1 MNDSNSEQF
10 DPKAVK
16 LVRDPRGWLV
26 LYRGNGAKAVGNVR
40 VARCFPWS
48 MPDRYVSIRNEDGE
62 ELCLFQSLD
71 DAAPETRQ
79 IIEEEL
85 ADQEFIPRIT
95 AVTGIDDQT
104 EVTVWQV
111 ETDKGSIQL
120 QVKTSDDI
128 RRLDEKRMLIK
139 DYAGAIFEIVD
150 VTALD
155 QKSRRLIDAQLG

>member
-1 MNDSNSEQF
+1 MIHSNSEQF

-16 LVRDPRGWLV
+16 LVRDSRGCLI
-26 LYRGNGAKAVGNVR
+26 LHGGNGAKPVENVR

-48 MPDRYVSIRNEDGE
+48 LPSRYVSIRNEDGE
-62 ELCLFQSLD
+62 ELCLFRSLD
-71 DAAPETRQ
+71 DATPSTRQ

-85 ADQEFIPRIT
+85 SVQEFVPQIT
-95 AVTGIDDQT
+95 AVVGIDDQT

-111 ETDKGSIQL
+111 ETDKGPIEL

-128 RRLDEKRMLIK
+128 RRLDERRMLIK
-139 DYAGAIFEIVD
+139 DYAGALFEIVD

-155 QKSRRLIDAQLG
+155 QKSRRLIDDQLG